1 MTTLAVISS
10 LVTALCIGS
19 YFGRRTGST
28 PST

>member
-1 MTTLAVISS
+1 VISS